1 MIRALFT
8 AFVVVF
14 AMPAVASVDIQ
25 EVKTPGGLTAWLVE
39 EPSIPFV
46 AIEFRFPGG
55 ASLDAPGKRGA
66 TNLMMALIEEGTG
79 DLDAQGFAAARE
91 ALAAS
96 YGFDAYDDAVSI
108 SARFLNENRE
118 EAVALL
124 AQAIAAPSFDQ
135 SAIDRVR
142 SQVVAVIE
150 GDERDPNSIARRTF
164 DEMAFGDHPYASAKE
179 GTLDSIAG
187 LTRDDLVA
195 AHQAALTRDRVQ
207 IGVAGDISAEELGPL
222 LDELL
227 AGLPETGGALPEQAS
242 VTVEGGVTVV
252 PYPTPQSV
260 VLFGHDGIDRD
271 DPDFFP
277 AFIAN
282 QILGGAG
289 LQSRLGE
296 EIREK
301 RGLTYGIGTFLAD
314 FDYADL
320 ILGQAS
326 TDNARMAE
334 TIELISAEWAR
345 IAQDGVT
352 EDELMAA
359 QTYLTGSYPLR
370 FDGNGRIAGI
380 MVGMQSAGLPIDYI
394 ATRNERV
401 NAVTV
406 EDIQR
411 VASELFDAEGLR
423 FVVVG
428 EPDGLMPAN

>member
-55 ASLDAPGKRGA
+55 AALDAPGKRGA

-370 FDGNGRIAGI
+370 VDGNGRIAGI

-394 ATRNERV
+394 ATRTERV

-406 EDIQR
+406 DDIQR